1 MITEESREREFVQ
14 LIEEHSGIIF
24 KVTRIYAANKDDEQ
38 DLRQEVI
45 YQAWR
50 SFAKF
55 KGEAKFSTWLY
66 RVALNTALT
75 HQRKKELPKSEGFDS
90 DWSVS
95 PSGDERALL
104 MRHIRALKDAEKL
117 IIMLHLDGYS
127 NEEIAL
133 ISGLSKS
140 HLAVKLHRV
149 KEKLAQSIKE
159 DEDGN

>member
-1 MITEESREREFVQ
+1 MSEDSREREFVQ

-50 SFAKF
+50 SFNTFSGKS
-55 KGEAKFSTWLY
+55 KFSTWLY

-90 DWSVS
+90 DWSIS
-95 PSGDERALL
+95 PEGDERTRL
-104 MRHIRALKDAEKL
+104 MRHIRGLKDAEKL
-117 IIMLHLDGYS
+117 IIMLHLDGYT
-127 NEEIAL
+127 NEEVAM
-133 ISGLSKS
+133 ISGLTKN

-159 DEDGN
+159 EENGN